1 MAEQEGKING
11 NIRKPP
17 TGLAI
22 LTIVGPSLVWAA
34 EYIGSGE
41 VILATRT
48 GAVLGTGVI
57 WAIVMGIVLKYWIGM
72 SGARYTVATGEGM
85 IDMFDRI
92 PGPKHWVVWIVLL
105 AQLATAA
112 ISIGSIASAAG
123 VFMSSIIPITPYL
136 AGWIVTIFAVAVVW
150 SGLFE
155 PLKIVMSFFVLL
167 TVLGVGYVALHV
179 FPGWGEFLS
188 GLLPTAP
195 EVPEWALG
203 KGVHAN
209 PWREIL
215 PLLGWGAGGFA
226 SQVWY
231 TYWVIGAGYGAAAH
245 RSYGQPADE
254 QFLKSLDRE
263 DAGRIKSW
271 FKVVYTDATLAMLIG
286 TVVTTFF
293 LIAGSGVLGPRNIA
307 PDGPEV
313 AITLSTI
320 FSSRWGDIGGFL
332 FLLGGTSALIAT
344 QVGQLGGWP
353 RLLAD
358 ATRICIPGFKKK
370 FSWKAQFRIF
380 LVFFLIT
387 NMVIVFTLGLQPVVL
402 VKLGAVLDGLLLT
415 PLQALAIGFGLF
427 FVMPGMY
434 NEDVRDLIRPH
445 WIFGVGLFIAF
456 LVFGYFCIFQIPY
469 IL

>member
-1 MAEQEGKING
+1 MANNEGALSG
-11 NIRKPP
+11 NIKTSPR
-17 TGLAI
+17 GLAI

-57 WAIVMGIVLKYWIGM
+57 WAIVMGIILKYWIGM

-92 PGPKHWVVWIVLL
+92 PGPKHWVVWIVLV
-105 AQLATAA
+105 AQIATAA

-123 VFMSSIIPITPYL
+123 VFMSSMIPITPYI
-136 AGWIVTIFAVAVVW
+136 AGWIVTIFAVFVVW

-179 FPGWGEFLS
+179 FPGWQEFLA
-188 GLLPTAP
+188 GLIPSAP
-195 EVPEWALG
+195 KVPEWALG
-203 KGVHAN
+203 NGVHEN

-231 TYWVIGAGYGAAAH
+231 TYWVLGAGYGAAAN
-245 RSYGQPADE
+245 RNYGEPADE
-254 QFLKSLDRE
+254 KLLKSLDKE
-263 DAGRIKSW
+263 DVGRIRGW
-271 FKVVYTDATLAMLIG
+271 FKVVYTDATVAMLIG
-286 TVVTTFF
+286 TTVTAFF
-293 LIAGSGVLGPRNIA
+293 LIAGAGVLGPLNIA

-320 FSSRWGDIGGFL
+320 FSSRWGEVGGFL

-358 ATRICIPGFKKK
+358 ATRICIPSFKKK
-370 FSWKAQFRIF
+370 FAWKIQFRIF

-387 NMVIVFTLGLQPVVL
+387 NMVIVFTLGLQPVLL
-402 VKLGAVLDGLLLT
+402 VKLGAILDGLLLT
-415 PLQALAIGFGLF
+415 PLQALAVGFGLF
-427 FVMPGMY
+427 FVLPSMY
-434 NEDVRDLIRPH
+434 NEEVRDMVRPH
-445 WIFGVGLFIAF
+445 WIFGVGLLIAF